1 MSIQS
6 NTTYDGLKYNLDN
19 YHQVAGQA
27 LWDGNNFFSANN
39 TFTTG
44 TVPNYSNAVTVTG
57 DTTWAYATHANKP
70 LIVTATATI
79 TLPAVENLKGD
90 IWIINGAA
98 DGTLLTVSP
107 NSSDMFLWDI
117 AGAAG
122 TNDKD
127 IINTAATA
135 KKGDYVKLRYGSG
148 DGWLISEI
156 GGTWVD
162 QG

>member
-1 MSIQS
+1 MAKRIGKYKMTKRDSEVS
-6 NTTYDGLKYNLDN
+6 LRDGGKI
-19 YHQVAGQA
+19 
-27 LWDGNNFFSANN
+27 DGNLEVVQGPVCNF
-39 TFTTG
+39 
-44 TVPNYSNAVTVTG
+44 SNAVTVTG

-90 IWIINGAA
+90 IWIINGAE

-107 NSSDMFLWDI
+107 NSNDKFLWDI

-122 TNDKD
+122 TDNKD
-127 IINTAATA
+127 LINTAATA
-135 KKGDYVKLRYGSG
+135 KKGDYVKCRYGSG
-148 DGWLISEI
+148 DGWLITEV

-162 QG
+162 ES